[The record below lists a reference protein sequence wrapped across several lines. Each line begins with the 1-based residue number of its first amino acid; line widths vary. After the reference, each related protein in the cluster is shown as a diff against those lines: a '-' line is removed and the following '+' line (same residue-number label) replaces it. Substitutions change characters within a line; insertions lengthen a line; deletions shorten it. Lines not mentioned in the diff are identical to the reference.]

1 MKREIITLIIF
12 SISFII
18 IFQYIYPNY
27 RKLSSLSKMPLDL
40 ENKIERLESYIQN
53 INGIF
58 QKKENYQEEIKLM
71 ENSLSKENLIPN
83 FINFIQT
90 EGSNSGILI
99 TAIKISPLEESSNK
113 NVKEMSFQI
122 NFSASYNSLKN
133 FISKLE
139 NSAKIIYFDKISFQR
154 KIETND
160 LDISIEGR
168 TFYK

>member
-27 RKLSSLSKMPLDL
+27 RKLSFLSKMSLDL
-40 ENKIERLESYIQN
+40 ENRIERLESYIQN